1 MTRERQAMELRCPTT
16 RGVDFSQ
23 ADGVATIRL
32 NRPDVLNAVDLEA
45 AYALRSAVVAAERSQ
60 TARCILLTGAG
71 KHFSAGGDVRFFH
84 GTLDLPLAERQ
95 GVFDEILQVLNDA
108 IPRLR
113 QMPKPVVVSARG
125 AVAGL
130 GVSLVAACDIAIAAS
145 DAVFSMAYCAI
156 GGVPDSGASAAI
168 AKLSNRKRA
177 AELLLLGERFDAKE
191 AKDLGLIGRIVEPD
205 ALDATTAA
213 LCDKLA
219 AGPTWALGRAKR
231 LLRSAETTPLETQL
245 AHERSAFVECVATA
259 DFAEGLKAFVDR
271 RRAVFVGA

>member
-16 RGVDFSQ
+16 RGVDLSE

-71 KHFSAGGDVRFFH
+71 KHFSAGGDVRFS
-84 GTLDLPLAERQ
+84 LDLPLAERQ

-113 QMPKPVVVSARG
+113 QMPKPVAASVRG

-145 DAVFSMAYCAI
+145 GAVFSMAYCAI

>member
-1 MTRERQAMELRCPTT
+1 MTN
-16 RGVDFSQ
+16 GVEFSE
-23 ADGVATIRL
+23 ADGVAVIRL
-32 NRPDVLNAVDLEA
+32 NRPDILNAVDLETA
-45 AYALRSAVVAAERSQ
+45 RALRSAVVAAERSA
-60 TARCILLTGAG
+60 TPRCVLLTGAA

-84 GTLDLPLAERQ
+84 GTLGLPLAERQ
-95 GVFDEILQVLNDA
+95 GVFDEILYVLNDA

-113 QMPKPVVVSARG
+113 QMPKPVVGSARG

-130 GVSLVAACDIAIAAS
+130 GVSLIAACDIAIAAA

-156 GGVPDSGASAAI
+156 GGVPDSGATAAV

-177 AELLLLGERFDAKE
+177 AELLLLGERFDARE
-191 AKDLGLIGRIVEPD
+191 ARDLGLIGRVVEPD

-213 LCDKLA
+213 ICDKLA

-245 AHERSAFVECVATA
+245 ALERSAFVECVATA
-259 DFAEGLKAFVDR
+259 DFGEGLTAFVDR
-271 RRAVFVGA
+271 RRPAFVGA